1 MDFSLYKTPIPSR
14 LTPLFLIEI
23 YYFMRVADFHF
34 DLPDELIARYPKP
47 DRKSSRLL
55 QLNGE
60 TGELVH
66 RTFSD
71 ILDQIEAGDLLIFNN
86 TRVIPARMFGRKA
99 SGGKVEVLV
108 ERLLSDSRCLA
119 HIRSSKAPKEGAE
132 LFLGE
137 DKLGE
142 NNAIKMRMVARH
154 DSLFELEICEK
165 NTALLEVLQQIGH
178 MPLPPYIDRPDEQ
191 ADQERYQTVYNKVP
205 GAVAAPTA
213 GLHFDDELLAQL
225 KAKGVNFAFVTL
237 HVGAGTFQPVRVEH
251 IEDHKMHA
259 EYVEVPQQVCDAI
272 IATKQAGKRVIAVGT
287 TSVRSV
293 ESAALA
299 SEESGE
305 NSLITPYF
313 SDTSI
318 FIYPGKKFRVV
329 DCLITNFH
337 LPESTL
343 IMLVSAFAGY
353 KHTMQAYQSAVENR
367 YRFFS
372 YGDAM
377 FITKN
382 PNVKGLD

>member
-1 MDFSLYKTPIPSR
+1 MLLS
-14 LTPLFLIEI
+14 
-23 YYFMRVADFHF
+23 DFHF
-34 DLPDELIARYPKP
+34 DLPNELIARYPKP
-47 DRKSSRLL
+47 DRTSSRLL

-60 TGELVH
+60 NGEIFH

-71 ILDQIEAGDLLIFNN
+71 IIDLIHEGDLLVFNN
-86 TRVIPARMFGRKA
+86 TRVIPARMYGRKI

-108 ERLLSDSRCLA
+108 ERILTETTFLA
-119 HIRSSKAPKEGAE
+119 HVRSSKAPKIGVE
-132 LFLGE
+132 LVLGE

-142 NNAIKMRMVARH
+142 GKGVKVMMIGRQDA
-154 DSLFELEICEK
+154 LFELKIAEK
-165 NTALLEVLQQIGH
+165 STALLDVLQKIGH
-178 MPLPPYIDRPDEQ
+178 MPLPPYIDRPDEE

-213 GLHFDDELLAQL
+213 GLHFDDELLARL

-237 HVGAGTFQPVRVEH
+237 HVGAGTFQPVRVDN
-251 IEDHKMHA
+251 IEDHRMHA
-259 EYVEVPQQVCDAI
+259 EYAEVPQDTVDTVL
-272 IATKQAGKRVIAVGT
+272 ATKNAGKRVIAVGT
-287 TSVRSV
+287 TSVRSI

-299 SEESGE
+299 AEEKGSQNLLE
-305 NSLITPYF
+305 PYF

-318 FIYPGKKFRVV
+318 FIYPGKKFRVI

-353 KHTMQAYQSAVENR
+353 KNTMNAYKSAVENR

-382 PNVKGLD
+382 PNVAGTA